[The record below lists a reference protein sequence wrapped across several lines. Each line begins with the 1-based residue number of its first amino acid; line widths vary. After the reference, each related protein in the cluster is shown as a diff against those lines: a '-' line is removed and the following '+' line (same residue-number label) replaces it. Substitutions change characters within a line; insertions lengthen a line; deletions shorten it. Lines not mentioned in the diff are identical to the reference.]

1 MPFTEF
7 LTRILEFP
15 NAPSSHIRTSRIH
28 TFSRLKPA
36 AHNSLRHTENGGSD
50 ARCKQASLSLV
61 FRRRPEAEGVC
72 KVLHGR
78 ALRGQLLLSQPLTCF
93 QPPYNR
99 GVTMADGLLSLSWN
113 NHSAT
118 FCHALSSLRAKDRYA
133 DVTLS
138 CEGKFYAVHKLV
150 LSTCSEYFD
159 NIFEQTPCKH
169 PIIVLANIQ
178 QAELEAILSYM
189 YDGTVTVSQSN
200 LPRLIKVAELL
211 QIKGLA
217 VPDEPPKSSS
227 APHHRRQSQD
237 SSSGKNSPSPRTKLN
252 NSSEISEDPLPKR
265 IRRES
270 DFTQVD
276 PLESPASVSNSQHQE
291 DSVEFTLEEKYDP
304 GSETIAEAE
313 LESQTLVSSQDSN
326 CGDYIKKE
334 VTEPPED
341 SESSVADPG
350 VTYIERGLSD
360 VSGGDSL
367 EALKHTQPPGLQSL
381 LRQESYS
388 EEINT
393 TVAGPSG
400 MQTWFGSEPLS
411 ALPASKTN
419 LASDN
424 QFFGFTSPQPTQKRV
439 ESKRAPVSRGRSG
452 GSAKTHQCSYCLYST
467 SKKINLINHTR
478 VHTGEKP
485 FVCTLCSA
493 AFTQKG
499 NLKSHI
505 RTHTGEKPFACTH
518 CTYRAAQRNTL
529 VVVNGNNL
537 KETSQGN
544 TETPQNATNTTGQE
558 NIYQCPYCPL
568 QLLESYYKDHVE
580 AHNTEKPFCC
590 EYCLFRTSQ
599 KASLKAH
606 LRTHTGEKPYSCHLC
621 PLSFSVKCNLKTHI
635 RTHTGEKPFVCP
647 HCPYRCAH
655 KSDLNKHVVRHWS

>member
-1 MPFTEF
+1 
-7 LTRILEFP
+7 
-15 NAPSSHIRTSRIH
+15 
-28 TFSRLKPA
+28 
-36 AHNSLRHTENGGSD
+36 
-50 ARCKQASLSLV
+50 
-61 FRRRPEAEGVC
+61 
-72 KVLHGR
+72 
-78 ALRGQLLLSQPLTCF
+78 
-93 QPPYNR
+93 
-99 GVTMADGLLSLSWN
+99 MADGLLSLSWN

-118 FCHALSSLRAKDRYA
+118 FCHALSSLRTKDRYA

-189 YDGTVTVSQSN
+189 YDGAVTVSQSN

-217 VPDEPPKSSS
+217 VPDEPPKNIS
-227 APHHRRQSQD
+227 AAHHRRQSQD

-252 NSSEISEDPLPKR
+252 NASSEISDEPLPKR

-276 PLESPASVSNSQHQE
+276 PLESPTSVSNSQHQE
-291 DSVEFTLEEKYDP
+291 DSVEFALEEKYDP
-304 GSETIAEAE
+304 GSETVVDAE

-341 SESSVADPG
+341 SESSIADPG

-367 EALKHTQPPGLQSL
+367 EPLKHTQSSGLQSL

-400 MQTWFGSEPLS
+400 MQTWFGSEPLN
-411 ALPASKTN
+411 ALPASKTT

-424 QFFGFTSPQPTQKRV
+424 QFFGYTSPQPTQKR
-439 ESKRAPVSRGRSG
+439 ETLLCDGCSRWQYERSENDVTKDKNRT
-452 GSAKTHQCSYCLYST
+452 AVKEEH
-467 SKKINLINHTR
+467 INR
-478 VHTGEKP
+478 S
-485 FVCTLCSA
+485 CYLCNP
-493 AFTQKG
+493 
-499 NLKSHI
+499 NLKQEEECSTTLEI
-505 RTHTGEKPFACTH
+505 STASIDPQPKEMPACTNDYEGI
-518 CTYRAAQRNTL
+518 TYQKILSQR
-529 VVVNGNNL
+529 GHH
-537 KETSQGN
+537 K
-544 TETPQNATNTTGQE
+544 
-558 NIYQCPYCPL
+558 
-568 QLLESYYKDHVE
+568 LLDSLGYAYTVKRI
-580 AHNTEKPFCC
+580 T
-590 EYCLFRTSQ
+590 RT
-599 KASLKAH
+599 AVH
-606 LRTHTGEKPYSCHLC
+606 W
-621 PLSFSVKCNLKTHI
+621 
-635 RTHTGEKPFVCP
+635 
-647 HCPYRCAH
+647 RCA
-655 KSDLNKHVVRHWS
+655 VRNNNVNCNMTIKEECDKFTRGLYPHTHSPSVYQSRSITIFKKKAVEKVF

>member
-1 MPFTEF
+1 MLVNTE
-7 LTRILEFP
+7 
-15 NAPSSHIRTSRIH
+15 
-28 TFSRLKPA
+28 
-36 AHNSLRHTENGGSD
+36 
-50 ARCKQASLSLV
+50 
-61 FRRRPEAEGVC
+61 
-72 KVLHGR
+72 
-78 ALRGQLLLSQPLTCF
+78 RGQRLILPR
-93 QPPYNR
+93 PK

-424 QFFGFTSPQPTQKRV
+424 QFFGFTSPQPTQKR
-439 ESKRAPVSRGRSG
+439 ETLLCDGCSRWQYETRENDVTKDKNRT
-452 GSAKTHQCSYCLYST
+452 AVKEELD
-467 SKKINLINHTR
+467 INRL
-478 VHTGEKP
+478 
-485 FVCTLCSA
+485 
-493 AFTQKG
+493 
-499 NLKSHI
+499 
-505 RTHTGEKPFACTH
+505 
-518 CTYRAAQRNTL
+518 
-529 VVVNGNNL
+529 
-537 KETSQGN
+537 
-544 TETPQNATNTTGQE
+544 
-558 NIYQCPYCPL
+558 
-568 QLLESYYKDHVE
+568 
-580 AHNTEKPFCC
+580 
-590 EYCLFRTSQ
+590 
-599 KASLKAH
+599 
-606 LRTHTGEKPYSCHLC
+606 CHLC
-621 PLSFSVKCNLKTHI
+621 NPNFKQEEECTTTLDIGTTSVEDPQPKEMSACTYEGITYKKILSSSQRGHHKLLDSLGYAYTVKRITHTAVHWRCAVRNKNMKCNVTIKEEDDRFT
-635 RTHTGEKPFVCP
+635 RGPNP
-647 HCPYRCAH
+647 HCHPPSVYQSRPTTIFKKKAVE
-655 KSDLNKHVVRHWS
+655 DVF

>member
-1 MPFTEF
+1 M
-7 LTRILEFP
+7 
-15 NAPSSHIRTSRIH
+15 
-28 TFSRLKPA
+28 
-36 AHNSLRHTENGGSD
+36 SLFEATVLQWLMG
-50 ARCKQASLSLV
+50 CSLCPGTTIV
-61 FRRRPEAEGVC
+61 P
-72 KVLHGR
+72 
-78 ALRGQLLLSQPLTCF
+78 
-93 QPPYNR
+93 
-99 GVTMADGLLSLSWN
+99 
-113 NHSAT
+113 HSAMP
-118 FCHALSSLRAKDRYA
+118 CPLSEPRYA

-189 YDGTVTVSQSN
+189 YDGAVTVSQSN

-217 VPDEPPKSSS
+217 VPDEPPKNIS
-227 APHHRRQSQD
+227 AAHHRRQSQD

-252 NSSEISEDPLPKR
+252 NASSEISDEPLPKR

-276 PLESPASVSNSQHQE
+276 PLESPTSVSNSQHQE
-291 DSVEFTLEEKYDP
+291 DSVEFALEEKYDP
-304 GSETIAEAE
+304 GSETVVDAE

-341 SESSVADPG
+341 SESSIADPG

-367 EALKHTQPPGLQSL
+367 EPLKHTQSSGLQSL

-400 MQTWFGSEPLS
+400 MQTWFGSEPLN
-411 ALPASKTN
+411 ALPASKTT

-424 QFFGFTSPQPTQKRV
+424 QFFGYTSPQPTQKRV
-439 ESKRAPVSRGRSG
+439 
-452 GSAKTHQCSYCLYST
+452 
-467 SKKINLINHTR
+467 
-478 VHTGEKP
+478 
-485 FVCTLCSA
+485 
-493 AFTQKG
+493 
-499 NLKSHI
+499 
-505 RTHTGEKPFACTH
+505 
-518 CTYRAAQRNTL
+518 
-529 VVVNGNNL
+529 VVNGSNL

-544 TETPQNATNTTGQE
+544 TETQQNATNTTGQE

-580 AHNTEKPFCC
+580 SHNTEKPFCC
-590 EYCLFRTSQ
+590 EFCLFRTSQ